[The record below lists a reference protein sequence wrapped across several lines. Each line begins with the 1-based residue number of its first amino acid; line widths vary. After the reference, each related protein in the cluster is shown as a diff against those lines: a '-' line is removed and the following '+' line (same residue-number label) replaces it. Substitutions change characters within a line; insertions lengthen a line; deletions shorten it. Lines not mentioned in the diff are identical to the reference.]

1 MKRTQGKS
9 ARMLQVE
16 RFLLTQHEP
25 IPQARVA
32 DVCGV
37 NRSTINRMLADLAEA
52 GVPIYTDDK
61 GSIAI
66 NRDAYLTNIRL
77 TLDESMAVFLAA
89 RLLARYSDKP
99 NPHAVEALLKLGLA
113 LEQGIAPQ
121 IGKHITR
128 TSEALRERHAAIQH
142 NYLRTLETLTKAWSM
157 NYKVRIVYRPLR
169 ARRPFEHT
177 FAPYFLEPS
186 AIGYGTYAIGLAE
199 VETPRRGVSTQR
211 GVSTGKIRTRKVERI
226 ESITLLNES
235 FEIPADFD
243 PVKLLVGAWGIWF
256 DEDDQPTP
264 VVLRFSRNVA
274 RRVRE
279 SKWHPSERV
288 EEDTRTGDLI
298 WRAEIDEWQEMVPWV
313 RQWGA
318 DVEVLE
324 PKELRETLMG
334 EAKAMAEKYGWF
346 VSSHPSG
353 RSSTLDDFFGGH

>member
-1 MKRTQGKS
+1 MKRAQGKS

-16 RFLLTQHEP
+16 RFLLAQREP
-25 IPQARVA
+25 IPQAEVA
-32 DVCGV
+32 RVCGV
-37 NRSTINRMLADLAEA
+37 NRSTINRMLADLEDF
-52 GVPIYTDDK
+52 GVPIVQDDK
-61 GSIAI
+61 GRISI
-66 NRDAYLTNIRL
+66 NRDGYLTNIRL

-113 LEQGIAPQ
+113 LEQGVAPQ

-128 TSEALRERHAAIQH
+128 TSEALRERHTTIQH
-142 NYLRTLETLTKAWSM
+142 HYLRTLETLTKAWAL
-157 NYKVRIVYRPLR
+157 NYKVRIVYRSLR
-169 ARRPFEHT
+169 GKRPFEHT

-199 VETPRRGVSTQR
+199 PA
-211 GVSTGKIRTRKVERI
+211 GKIRTRKVERI
-226 ESITLLNES
+226 ESITLLSEA

-243 PVKLLVGAWGIWF
+243 PVKLLAGAWGIWF
-256 DEDDQPTP
+256 DEEDQPMP

-279 SKWHPSERV
+279 SKWHPSEKV

-334 EAKAMAEKYGWF
+334 DAKVMAEKYGWF
-346 VSSHPSG
+346 VSSQPSG
-353 RSSTLDDFFGGH
+353 QASTLDDFFGDR

>member
-25 IPQARVA
+25 IPQAVVA
-32 DVCGV
+32 RECHV
-37 NRSTINRMLADLAEA
+37 NRSTINRMLADLQEM
-52 GVPIYTDDK
+52 GVPIYQDDK
-61 GSIAI
+61 GGIAI

-77 TLDESMAVFLAA
+77 TLDESMAMFLAA

-99 NPHAVEALLKLGLA
+99 NPHAVEGLLKLGLA

-128 TSEALRERHAAIQH
+128 TSEYLRERLAVTQRS
-142 NYLRTLETLTKAWSM
+142 YLKTVETLTKAWSM
-157 NYKVRIVYRPLR
+157 NYKVRLVYRSLHSK
-169 ARRPFEHT
+169 RPFEHV

-186 AIGYGTYAIGLAE
+186 GIGYGTYAIGLAE
-199 VETPRRGVSTQR
+199 PL
-211 GVSTGKIRTRKVERI
+211 GKIRTRKVERI
-226 ESITLLNES
+226 ESVSLTSET
-235 FEIPADFD
+235 FEIPSDFD
-243 PVKLLVGAWGIWF
+243 PTKLLAGAWGIWF
-256 DEDDQPTP
+256 DEEDEPTP
-264 VVLRFSRNVA
+264 VVLRFNRNVA

-288 EEDTRTGDLI
+288 EEDAQTGDLI
-298 WRAEIDEWQEMVPWV
+298 WRAEIDEVQEIVPWV

-318 DVEVLE
+318 DCETLE

-346 VSSHPSG
+346 VSSQPSG
-353 RSSTLDDFFGGH
+353 KSSTLNDFFGGR

>member
-1 MKRTQGKS
+1 MKRVQGKS

-16 RFLLTQHEP
+16 RYLLAQREP
-25 IPQARVA
+25 IPQAQVA
-32 DVCGV
+32 KMCGV
-37 NRSTINRMLADLAEA
+37 NRSTINRMLADLDEA
-52 GVPIYTDDK
+52 GVPIYADDK

-66 NRDAYLTNIRL
+66 NREAYLTNIRL

-128 TSEALRERHAAIQH
+128 TSEVLRERLATLQH
-142 NYLRTLETLTKAWSM
+142 HYLRILETLTKAWSL
-157 NYKVRIVYRPLR
+157 NYKVRIVYRSLR
-169 ARRPFEHT
+169 AKRPFEQT

-186 AIGYGTYAIGLAE
+186 AIGYGTYVIGLAE
-199 VETPRRGVSTQR
+199 PL
-211 GVSTGKIRTRKVERI
+211 GKLRTRKVERI
-226 ESITLLNES
+226 ESIALLNES

-243 PVKLLVGAWGIWF
+243 PVKLLAGAWGIWF
-256 DEDDQPTP
+256 DEDDQPTR
-264 VVLRFSRNVA
+264 VVLRFSRTVA

-279 SKWHPSERV
+279 SKWHPSEQV
-288 EEDTRTGDLI
+288 EEETRTGDLI
-298 WRAEIDEWQEMVPWV
+298 WRAEIDEVQEIVPWV

-324 PKELRETLMG
+324 PKELRELLMG
-334 EAKAMAEKYGWF
+334 EAKALAEKYGWF
-346 VSSHPSG
+346 VYSKPAG
-353 RSSTLDDFFGGH
+353 EKSSTLDDFFGGR

>member
-1 MKRTQGKS
+1 MRRTQGKS

-16 RFLLTQHEP
+16 RFLLAHDEP
-25 IPQARVA
+25 IPQAEIARQ
-32 DVCGV
+32 CEV

-61 GSIAI
+61 GSVAI
-66 NRDAYLTNIRL
+66 NRESYLTNIRL

-121 IGKHITR
+121 IGRHITR
-128 TSEALRERHAAIQH
+128 TSETLRERHAALQH
-142 NYLRTLETLTKAWSM
+142 NYLKVIESLTKAWSR
-157 NYKVRIVYRPLR
+157 NLKARIIYRPLKSK
-169 ARRPFEHT
+169 RPFEHV

-199 VETPRRGVSTQR
+199 PL
-211 GVSTGKIRTRKVERI
+211 GKIRTRKIERI
-226 ESITLLNES
+226 ESVSLTNET
-235 FEIPADFD
+235 FEIPSDFD
-243 PVKLLVGAWGIWF
+243 PTKLLAGAWGIGF
-256 DEDDQPTP
+256 DEEDEPTP
-264 VVLRFSRNVA
+264 VVLRFSRSVA

-288 EEDTRTGDLI
+288 EEDAQTGNLI
-298 WRAEIDEWQEMVPWV
+298 WRAEIDEWQEIVPWV

-324 PKELRETLMG
+324 PKELRESLMG
-334 EAKAMAEKYGWF
+334 EAKAIAERYGWL
-346 VSSHPSG
+346 VSTNAGQNAKP
-353 RSSTLDDFFGGH
+353 TLNDTFADFFGGKS

>member
-1 MKRTQGKS
+1 MSRTKGKS

-16 RFLLTQHEP
+16 RHLLAQREP
-25 IPQARVA
+25 IPQAEVA
-32 DVCGV
+32 RVCGV
-37 NRSTINRMLADLAEA
+37 NRSTINRMLADLQEL
-52 GVPIYTDDK
+52 GVPIYQDDK
-61 GSIAI
+61 GRIAI
-66 NRDAYLTNIRL
+66 NRDAYLTSIRL

-121 IGKHITR
+121 IGRHITR
-128 TSEALRERHAAIQH
+128 TSEALRERHATLQH
-142 NYLRTLETLTKAWSM
+142 HYLRTLETLTKAWSM

-169 ARRPFEHT
+169 AKRPFEHT

-186 AIGYGTYAIGLAE
+186 AIGYGTYAIGWAE
-199 VETPRRGVSTQR
+199 VETSRR

-226 ESITLLNES
+226 ESISLLNES

-243 PVKLLVGAWGIWF
+243 PVKLLSGAWGIWF
-256 DEDDQPTP
+256 DEEDQPTS
-264 VVLRFSRNVA
+264 VVLRFNRNVA

-279 SKWHPSERV
+279 SKWHPSEKV

-298 WRAEIDEWQEMVPWV
+298 WRAEIDEWQEIVPWV

-318 DVEVLE
+318 DVEALE

-346 VSSHPSG
+346 VSSQPSG
-353 RSSTLDDFFGGH
+353 KSSTLDDFFGGH